1 MARAHPTHPA
11 GRGVVTWERFED
23 GAPELAALVRELLRR
38 DGIDQA
44 FLATVRG
51 DEAPRIHPVYVGI
64 VDGRLYTF
72 ASGVKRADLEQD
84 GRYALHPHQDAT
96 VPNEAALRGRARRVD
111 DAAERDAVAATWSFT
126 PGPEFGLFELDI
138 ESVLIGR
145 RDSDD
150 EWPPRYTTWRAP
162 A

>member
-1 MARAHPTHPA
+1 MSWA
-11 GRGVVTWERFED
+11 GFEND
-23 GAPELAALVRELLRR
+23 APDLAALVRELLRR

-84 GRYALHPHQDAT
+84 GRYALHPHQDEA
-96 VPNEAALRGRARRVD
+96 VPHEAALRGRARAVD
-111 DAAERDAVAATWSFT
+111 DAAARDAVAGTWSFT
-126 PGPEFGLFELDI
+126 PGAEFGLFELDI
-138 ESVLIGR
+138 ETAVVGR
-145 RDSDD
+145 RDSAD

>member
-1 MARAHPTHPA
+1 MSW
-11 GRGVVTWERFED
+11 GRFEAD
-23 GAPELAALVRELLRR
+23 APDLAALVRELLRR

-72 ASGVKRADLEQD
+72 ASGVKRADLAQD
-84 GRYALHPHQDAT
+84 GRYALHPHQDAN
-96 VPNEAALRGRARRVD
+96 VPNEAALRGRARKVD
-111 DAAERDAVAATWSFT
+111 DAAERAAVDATWSFT
-126 PGPEFGLFELDI
+126 PDDAFGLFELDI
-138 ESVLIGR
+138 ESALIGR
-145 RDSDD
+145 RDSAD

-162 A
+162 S

>member
-1 MARAHPTHPA
+1 
-11 GRGVVTWERFED
+11 VVSWGRFEAD
-23 GAPELAALVRELLRR
+23 APDLAALVLELLRR

-64 VDGRLYTF
+64 VDGRLWTF

-84 GRYALHPHQDAT
+84 GRYALHPHQDAD
-96 VPNEAALRGRARRVD
+96 VPNEAALRGRARKVD
-111 DAAERDAVAATWSFT
+111 DTAERAAVAATWSFT
-126 PGPEFGLFELDI
+126 PDDAFGLFELDI
-138 ESVLIGR
+138 ESALIGR
-145 RDSDD
+145 RDTAD